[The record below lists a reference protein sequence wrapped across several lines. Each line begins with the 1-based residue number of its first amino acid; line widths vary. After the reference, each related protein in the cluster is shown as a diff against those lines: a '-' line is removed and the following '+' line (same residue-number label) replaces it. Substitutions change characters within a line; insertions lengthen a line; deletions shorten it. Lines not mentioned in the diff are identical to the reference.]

1 MAAVSGGA
9 RNVEGGKRK
18 CSVSA
23 PSYLIANARNELLY
37 SGFIRE
43 KATYNMNMNMNKK
56 NLRQNMGRRPL
67 PFESVTGFGIYCGE
81 NDVTA
86 ALFSVALPWHVEK
99 NVFRSI
105 CIIWPFFSCVFSESR
120 SEFFF
125 RVDIAEIDV
134 LHY

>member
-1 MAAVSGGA
+1 
-9 RNVEGGKRK
+9 
-18 CSVSA
+18 
-23 PSYLIANARNELLY
+23 
-37 SGFIRE
+37 
-43 KATYNMNMNMNKK
+43 
-56 NLRQNMGRRPL
+56 MGRRPL
-67 PFESVTGFGIYCGE
+67 PFESVPGFGIYCGE